1 MSSAYNSLA
10 FRIAL
15 GDDLVQSPGPF
26 LTSSHPSITGSATA
40 TGSFVYENGPL
51 TEIYS
56 DAFIIN
62 SSSVGYG
69 HSIYSALVNP
79 PNVGNYTEVTSKIR
93 IPSQSLVTGSTLS
106 PYVSIQ
112 EPYDPAY
119 TKDLSYLEVAISPQ
133 NAINDDIINDL
144 GYFNIDDFIGNPA
157 EAASS
162 SYADL
167 DFLREDYFK
176 KYIRKQNILD
186 TIKLLSYYDNSLFKM
201 IKDFVPAKVRLTTG
215 LTIKPHLLERSKYPN
230 IKPQTQRPEFSG
242 SMLTLPYLPND
253 NQDLVAVTGS
263 SAEGLDIDTSFTQS
277 IITPSGSIVTVQT
290 DQSQTITGEFGGSII
305 NAYSLPNNNIVYEDD
320 DSLLR
325 EIKIATNR
333 VNSGDAQDG
342 IIPFGT
348 FQTRSYYSGPYDPNL
363 PVPSQIQIHKIP
375 NPGNSEYVVG
385 LSQKGVAPVRPPA
398 SLPLEF
404 INLKGSTTYTLS
416 TWVGYSDGYSG
427 DRSRVFFGSAP
438 ATSIGFSAELSG
450 RTGSLVETTVVGGR
464 TWYKYQ
470 ESIVT
475 PPSESFVQVVTSGS
489 EERIGYMS
497 WLVGYPVDNG
507 NENEFVY
514 FTNIQMNE
522 GNRISETI
530 FSPFKVPLNP
540 TYQNVTS
547 SRRSLTHLDL
557 DYSFNSILPVNNDLV
572 IERLSEFTTESI
584 DPQPLS
590 FLNAQVQDSNYTL
603 TRHINPRYLGTKTV
617 SSKLSEYRE
626 GDSGYGK
633 LPNIG
638 LAVSKFAYFQQAE
651 VASSGSFFGRT
662 QLDLKYLIDGERNV
676 TELNSDNENIF
687 EVQNLF
693 NNSENLV
700 LSLEDKEF
708 PYDNQN
714 LNGSKKIYAGGFR
727 FEPMLTKF
735 FTGSSPTHTKIEQYF
750 PDPVKIPIPNL
761 GSETAPNGTVIL
773 GNYNFDQVG
782 VNPNGKTAFL
792 SGQVRVPVSR
802 TQLGFEAERI
812 DKSLLVFVR
821 GNLTID
827 FTLRVTS
834 EARTLLV
841 QKEAQI
847 LQLSQ
852 FGSYL
857 GVSPSNRQV
866 RYAPDGIKISIT
878 YNFTQKD
885 NIYVEVP
892 AGVNSF
898 LSPLKIGVKSINEA
912 QNLDILPSQE
922 QRLFGTIRL
931 PQIASYGFGYTP
943 ANFYNNYFNNYNP
956 YYNAGY
962 TSQQVNYSITNANA
976 SQGSPTS
983 LLLNNVKESGLLNK
997 IPIFISITGS
1007 LDSGAT
1013 ARGNNHFFER
1023 NPLVPYQ
1030 MTASINLTRW
1040 HGKFV
1045 QTGSIA
1051 GTSGSYGNEPLY
1063 YPKTTFEVSKG
1074 DIVRFTNHHESGE
1087 NNLPIS
1093 YEREVTNVILNKEY
1107 SGDIK
1112 ASGSTA
1118 FAGGSNELGIYTY
1131 ADTRLVIE
1139 FDDETPIP
1147 PQACYDYDSSSRTNP
1162 QYINE
1167 FIIYKKIPD
1176 ETSIILDIEKNTPP
1190 SGSDDTTSSGFLIPK
1205 YISRPLKERAGN
1217 VIKNLKGQNLI

>member
-26 LTSSHPSITGSATA
+26 LTSSHPSITGSAPM
-40 TGSFVYENGPL
+40 TGSFYYENGSVS
-51 TEIYS
+51 EIYS

-69 HSIYSALVNP
+69 HSVYSALVNP

-133 NAINDDIINDL
+133 NVINDDIINDL

-201 IKDFVPAKVRLTTG
+201 IKDFVPAKVRLATG
-215 LTIKPHLLERSKYPN
+215 LTIKPHLLERSKYPS

-253 NQDLVAVTGS
+253 NQDLVSVTGS

-277 IITPSGSIVTVQT
+277 ITTPSGSIVTVQT
-290 DQSQTITGEFGGSII
+290 DQRQTITGEFGGSII
-305 NAYSLPNNNIVYEDD
+305 NAYSLPNTNVVYEDD

-333 VNSGDAQDG
+333 ISSGDAQDG

-348 FQTRSYYSGPYDPNL
+348 FQTRSYYSGPYDPNN
-363 PVPSQIQIHKIP
+363 PVPFQIQIHKIP
-375 NPGNSEYVVG
+375 NPGNSEYAVG
-385 LSQKGVAPVRPPA
+385 LSQKGGSRPPA

-416 TWVGYSDGYSG
+416 TWVAYSDGYSG

-438 ATSIGFSAELSG
+438 ASSIGFSAELSG
-450 RTGSLVETTVVGGR
+450 KTGSLVETTVVAGR

-470 ESIVT
+470 ESIIT
-475 PPSESFVQVVTSGS
+475 PPSTDFTQSIDVENDI
-489 EERIGYMS
+489 ERNGYMS
-497 WLVGYPVDNG
+497 WLVGYPVENG

-522 GNRISETI
+522 GSRISETI
-530 FSPFKVPLNP
+530 FSPFKVPLTP

-547 SRRSLTHLDL
+547 SRKSLTHLDL
-557 DYSFNSILPVNNDLV
+557 DYSYNSILPVNNDLI
-572 IERLSEFTTESI
+572 IERLGQYTTESI

-626 GDSGYGK
+626 GDSGYGR

-638 LAVSKFAYFQQAE
+638 LAVSKFAYFQKAE

-676 TELNSDNENIF
+676 TELNSDNENLF

-700 LSLEDKEF
+700 LSLDDREF

-727 FEPMLTKF
+727 FEPMLVKF
-735 FTGSSPTHTKIEQYF
+735 FTGSSPTHSSLTQYF
-750 PDPVKIPIPNL
+750 PDSVNIPVPNL
-761 GSETAPNGTVIL
+761 GTETAPNGTVIL

-782 VNPNGKTAFL
+782 ISPNGRNAFI

-821 GNLTID
+821 GNLTLNFI
-827 FTLRVTS
+827 LRVNS
-834 EARTLLV
+834 EARALLV

-847 LQLSQ
+847 LQNSM

-857 GVSPSNRQV
+857 GVAPSNRDV
-866 RYAPDGIKISIT
+866 SYAPDGIKVSIT

-898 LSPLKIGVKSINEA
+898 LSPLKIGVNNINEA
-912 QNLDILPSQE
+912 LNLDILPSKE

-931 PQIASYGFGYTP
+931 PQITSYGFGYTP
-943 ANFYNNYFNNYNP
+943 ANFYNNYFNSYNP

-962 TSQQVNYSITNANA
+962 TSQQVNYSIINAQA
-976 SQGSPTS
+976 SQGTPTS

-997 IPIFISITGS
+997 IPIYIAITGS
-1007 LDSGAT
+1007 MDSGST
-1013 ARGNNHFFER
+1013 ARGNNYFFER

-1040 HGKFV
+1040 HGKFI
-1045 QTGSIA
+1045 QTGSLPGA
-1051 GTSGSYGNEPLY
+1051 SGSHGNEPLY

-1087 NNLPIS
+1087 SNLPIS
-1093 YEREVTNVILNKEY
+1093 YEREITNVILNEEY

-1112 ASGSTA
+1112 PSGSTA
-1118 FAGGSNELGIYTY
+1118 FAGGSNALGIYTY

-1147 PQACYDYDSSSRTNP
+1147 PQACYDYNSSSRTNP

-1167 FIIYKKIPD
+1167 FVIYKKIPD
-1176 ETSIILDIEKNTPP
+1176 ETSIVLDIEKNTPP